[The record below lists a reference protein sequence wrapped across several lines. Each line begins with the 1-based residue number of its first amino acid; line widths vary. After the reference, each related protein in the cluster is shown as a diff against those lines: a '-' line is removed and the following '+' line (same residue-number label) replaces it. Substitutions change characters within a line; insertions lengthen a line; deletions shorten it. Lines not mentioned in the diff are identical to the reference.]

1 MMCFVKIFLFIIF
14 FKNKVVAIF
23 LSIFIVYLFF
33 IHIFA
38 RNKRTL
44 YKVLK
49 NNLLKYIN

>member
-1 MMCFVKIFLFIIF
+1 MVLISIFT
-14 FKNKVVAIF
+14 KDEVVAIF